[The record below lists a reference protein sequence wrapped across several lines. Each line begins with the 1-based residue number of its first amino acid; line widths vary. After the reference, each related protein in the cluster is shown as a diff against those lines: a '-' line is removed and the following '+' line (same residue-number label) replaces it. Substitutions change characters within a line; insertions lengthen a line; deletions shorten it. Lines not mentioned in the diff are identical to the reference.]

1 MAVLAVVCAVGLVVD
16 DRVLAGAPIWA
27 KPFKFAVSF
36 AAYCLSFAWM
46 LSLLPDRGRAGRRT
60 ARVAGTVL
68 AAACAV
74 EMFLIVGQA
83 ARGRRSHF
91 NQATPF
97 DAAVYGAM
105 GATAAVLWFA
115 GLVIAVLLFRAPLA
129 DRAAALTVRASA
141 VLALV
146 GAAFGAVMTRPAPGQ
161 QRGVS
166 DIVGAHSVGGPDG
179 GAGTALTGWST
190 TAGDLRVPHFVG
202 MHALQLLPLV
212 LLVLIALAPRFARL
226 GDPRVRFRLM
236 AVASGAYA
244 AVLALVS
251 WQALRGQPLLGP
263 DAATLTAAAVTAVL
277 TAAGAA
283 VTLLIRPA
291 RTPAPPAGPR
301 SATAGTR
308 TGTGTAPDT
317 GTGTTA
323 GTGAGAIG
331 PNHERTT
338 APEPERAAA
347 PRQARE
353 SVR

>member
-166 DIVGAHSVGGPDG
+166 DMVGAHSVGGPDG

-308 TGTGTAPDT
+308 TGTAPGTAPDT
-317 GTGTTA
+317 GTGA
-323 GTGAGAIG
+323 GAGAIG